1 MENPVNSR
9 LGLTIK
15 GNEVTRDPVA
25 QPAPCET
32 SLACLPQCLILTA
45 ECLVTPGAKPTSLW
59 GLMNPDM
66 PTARIESAASEGDLN
81 QVGGRTLEA
90 MNLRSVTPEGFAY
103 AFFMANNRL
112 DNLTGD
118 AVGRSE
124 WQKQFLS
131 QMFPGGIS
139 QQCAELLIGAYR
151 LVRLPNTCRVLL
163 PMSMTQI
170 TSLLQKQ

>member
-1 MENPVNSR
+1 
-9 LGLTIK
+9 
-15 GNEVTRDPVA
+15 
-25 QPAPCET
+25 
-32 SLACLPQCLILTA
+32 
-45 ECLVTPGAKPTSLW
+45 
-59 GLMNPDM
+59 MNPDM

-81 QVGGRTLEA
+81 QVVEGTLEA

-131 QMFPGGIS
+131 QMFPGGHIPAMRRAIDRGVPAS
-139 QQCAELLIGAYR
+139 AIAEYLQ
-151 LVRLPNTCRVLL
+151 VLL